1 MYATSVERNGK
12 NKMPRNNFIQRLQ
25 QENEEYELKRQNAL
39 NEIQINTNMRSYR
52 IEIKPN
58 KTQLQLIKQS
68 CDVARFAYNWMLGK
82 KIAERESLISLAKMW
97 DLETVP
103 NIHGSSIDWLS

>member
-39 NEIQINTNMRSYR
+39 NEI
-52 IEIKPN
+52 
-58 KTQLQLIKQS
+58 
-68 CDVARFAYNWMLGK
+68 
-82 KIAERESLISLAKMW
+82 
-97 DLETVP
+97 
-103 NIHGSSIDWLS
+103 